1 MSNMQIPDD
10 LLEGFDADADP
21 DFDLG
26 ALQDVDSDKESDG
39 GDDEGEHD
47 VGSRLPD

>member
-1 MSNMQIPDD
+1 MQIPDD